1 MVESYLYFC
10 ITIHD
15 EYFKDININSMSVT
29 ERENKG
35 LCNIFC
41 CYEKNLNIE
50 TDFII
55 FLCKLKGR
63 NI

>member
-41 CYEKNLNIE
+41 CYEKI
-50 TDFII
+50 
-55 FLCKLKGR
+55 
-63 NI
+63 